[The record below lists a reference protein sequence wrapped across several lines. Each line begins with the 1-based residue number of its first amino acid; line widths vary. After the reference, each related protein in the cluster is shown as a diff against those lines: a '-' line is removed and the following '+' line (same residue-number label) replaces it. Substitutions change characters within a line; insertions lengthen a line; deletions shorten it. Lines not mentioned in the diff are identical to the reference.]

1 MIRLVCEDG
10 PGNES
15 AMVLG
20 PWECPYTILGSV
32 PSPQWLSK
40 CDVAVGADPLS
51 RSDHGV
57 HDSCSAQQ
65 CSRVQLYLAALGS
78 LLDGGRRISPQLAKP
93 ADLSSTSRCKYLE
106 PANLVIL
113 FTPILPLVENLL
125 RTGSEIISYC
135 ETQPPASIG

>member
-40 CDVAVGADPLS
+40 CDVAVGADPVS
-51 RSDHGV
+51 RSDSV
-57 HDSCSAQQ
+57 HDSCSALCYGATVLQ
-65 CSRVQLYLAALGS
+65 CYSSAIVLGGPWVSSRRDAA
-78 LLDGGRRISPQLAKP
+78 
-93 ADLSSTSRCKYLE
+93 SRL
-106 PANLVIL
+106 N
-113 FTPILPLVENLL
+113 
-125 RTGSEIISYC
+125 
-135 ETQPPASIG
+135 